1 MVALALILLVLAALL
16 VLGVVTGDGQSLTID
31 LFGLDVQTSAAG
43 LFLTGVVVGLVT
55 LLALVL
61 LRVGLKQGWRKHQ
74 KIRDLE
80 RRARPADS
88 DSGGD
93 VGAGSGSD
101 AGAGPG
107 VGGGAGGGSG
117 VGGGAG
123 DAPSAGDG
131 ANETFPDGSTESWPP
146 PDDHPETRPPSGTSA
161 APSST
166 PGPASDSGQGH
177 ERPADPSR

>member
-80 RRARPADS
+80 RRARTADS
-88 DSGGD
+88 DTGGD
-93 VGAGSGSD
+93 VGAGSGSE

-107 VGGGAGGGSG
+107 DGGGSG
-117 VGGGAG
+117 DGGGAG
-123 DAPSAGDG
+123 DAPLAGDR

-146 PDDHPETRPPSGTSA
+146 PDEQPETRPPSGTSA
-161 APSST
+161 APSGT
-166 PGPASDSGQGH
+166 PGPASDSDQGH
-177 ERPADPSR
+177 GRPADPSR